1 VSPLGYRPS
10 AQTPGYNGRRRLVLA
25 VMGLG
30 VVLLLGR
37 ALYLQLQEREFL
49 LGEGDARHLRVMP
62 IPAHRGMIV
71 DRNGE
76 PLAIS
81 TPVDSIWAVP
91 RETLAAPEQLPK
103 LAAMLGIDAG
113 NLVRQLAASAT
124 REFVY
129 IERRVDPDVAAR
141 AMALNIPGINL
152 QREYR
157 RYYPMGEVA
166 SQLLGFTDI
175 DDAGQEGLE
184 LAFDDWLSAEAGAKR
199 VIKDRL
205 GRIVEDLERIS
216 AASPGKDLRLSLDR
230 RIQYLAYRELKAAVT
245 QHHARSGSAVVLDPR
260 TGEVLAMVN
269 QPSFNPNN
277 RENLNTEATRN
288 RVVTDVLEPGS
299 TIKPFVIAAA
309 IQSGRYAPDTLID
322 TSPGWYMVRGHTI
335 QDEHDY
341 GPLNLAGVI
350 RKSSNVGATKIAL
363 AMTPAR
369 LWDSYRRAGFG
380 ALTESGFPGEAAGA
394 LSSYKGWGDVE
405 RATLAFGYG
414 VATTP
419 LQIARAYAAIAAD
432 GLMPS
437 ISYTATDQA
446 AVRARVMSTSTAR
459 RLRGMLEGVVSV
471 GGTAP
476 MASVEGYR
484 VAGKTGTVH
493 KSAAG
498 GYAQNRYVSIFVGM
512 APASEPALVSVVVI
526 DEPGDGTYFGGQVA
540 APVFS
545 RIMAGALRLL
555 DVRPDNLPHLQAH
568 TPPAPRVA
576 PNDA

>member
-1 VSPLGYRPS
+1 MSPLGYRPS

-113 NLVRQLAASAT
+113 NLVRQLAARAT

>member
-113 NLVRQLAASAT
+113 NLVRQLAARAT

>member
-1 VSPLGYRPS
+1 MSPLGYRPS

-113 NLVRQLAASAT
+113 NLVRQLAARAT

-568 TPPAPRVA
+568 TPSAPRVA

>member
-1 VSPLGYRPS
+1 MNPLGYRPS
-10 AQTPGYNGRRRLVLA
+10 AQMPGYNGRRCLVLA

-62 IPAHRGMIV
+62 IPAHRGMIL
-71 DRNGE
+71 DRHGE

-81 TPVDSIWAVP
+81 TPVDSIWANP
-91 RETLAAPEQLPK
+91 RETLAAREQLPK
-103 LAAMLGIDAG
+103 LAAMLGIDAAEI
-113 NLVRQLAASAT
+113 VRELAARAT

-129 IERRVDPDVAAR
+129 IKRRVDPEIAAR
-141 AMALNIPGINL
+141 AMALVIPGINL

-166 SQLLGFTDI
+166 SQLLGFTDV

-184 LAFDDWLSAEAGAKR
+184 LAFDDWLRAEVGAKR

-205 GRIVEDLERIS
+205 GRIVEDVERIS

-245 QHHARSGSAVVLDPR
+245 RHHARSGAAVVLDPR

-277 RENLNTEATRN
+277 RENLSTEGTRN
-288 RVVTDVLEPGS
+288 RAVTDVLEPGS

-309 IQSGRYAPDTLID
+309 IQSGRYGTDTMIE
-322 TSPGWYMVRGHTI
+322 TSPGWYMVGGHTI

-341 GPLNLAGVI
+341 GALSLAGVI

-363 AMTPAR
+363 SLAPAS
-369 LWDSYRRAGFG
+369 LWESYRRVGFG

-394 LSSYKGWGDVE
+394 LSSYQGWGHVE

-414 VATTP
+414 LATTP
-419 LQIARAYAAIAAD
+419 LQIARAYSAIAAD
-432 GLMPS
+432 GLLPY
-437 ISYTATDQA
+437 ISYTAAREITA
-446 AVRARVMSTSTAR
+446 RKRAMSVSTAR

-476 MASVEGYR
+476 MASIEGYR
-484 VAGKTGTVH
+484 IAGKTGTVH
-493 KSAAG
+493 KPIAS
-498 GYAQNRYVSIFVGM
+498 GYARDRYVSIFAGM

-526 DEPGDGTYFGGQVA
+526 DEPGDGAYFGGQVA

-555 DVRPDNLPHLQAH
+555 DVRPDDLPHLQAH
-568 TPPAPRVA
+568 TPPAPRIT

>member
-1 VSPLGYRPS
+1 
-10 AQTPGYNGRRRLVLA
+10 
-25 VMGLG
+25 MGLG

-91 RETLAAPEQLPK
+91 RETLAAREQLPK

-113 NLVRQLAASAT
+113 NLVRQLAARAT

-245 QHHARSGSAVVLDPR
+245 QHHARSGSAVVLD
-260 TGEVLAMVN
+260 
-269 QPSFNPNN
+269 
-277 RENLNTEATRN
+277 
-288 RVVTDVLEPGS
+288 
-299 TIKPFVIAAA
+299 
-309 IQSGRYAPDTLID
+309 
-322 TSPGWYMVRGHTI
+322 
-335 QDEHDY
+335 
-341 GPLNLAGVI
+341 
-350 RKSSNVGATKIAL
+350 
-363 AMTPAR
+363 
-369 LWDSYRRAGFG
+369 
-380 ALTESGFPGEAAGA
+380 
-394 LSSYKGWGDVE
+394 
-405 RATLAFGYG
+405 
-414 VATTP
+414 
-419 LQIARAYAAIAAD
+419 
-432 GLMPS
+432 
-437 ISYTATDQA
+437 
-446 AVRARVMSTSTAR
+446 
-459 RLRGMLEGVVSV
+459 
-471 GGTAP
+471 
-476 MASVEGYR
+476 
-484 VAGKTGTVH
+484 
-493 KSAAG
+493 
-498 GYAQNRYVSIFVGM
+498 
-512 APASEPALVSVVVI
+512 
-526 DEPGDGTYFGGQVA
+526 
-540 APVFS
+540 
-545 RIMAGALRLL
+545 
-555 DVRPDNLPHLQAH
+555 
-568 TPPAPRVA
+568 
-576 PNDA
+576 